1 MISGIAYGVVLN
13 DRRQLRELGSRLND
27 APYLGAPQAPVMFI
41 KPRTCFRFHG
51 AAIPMPDEL
60 ERVEAAATLG
70 LLFDR
75 DVTKAQPANAL
86 SGVAAACLALE
97 VCEPHDTLHRP
108 AIRQRCRDGFLP
120 LGAFTAFEPAFATA
134 DIHTVI
140 DGRRRHTWSLSDL
153 ARPVPELVAAITEFM
168 TLRAGDLLMVGLPG
182 DAPTVEAGE
191 QIEVTAQGLPA
202 LATVVQRGS
211 IQ

>member
-1 MISGIAYGVVLN
+1 MIGGIAYGVLLN
-13 DRRQLRELGSRLND
+13 DRRQLRELGSRLDD

-51 AAIPMPDEL
+51 AAIPLPEEL
-60 ERVEAAATLG
+60 ERVEVAATLG
-70 LLFDR
+70 LLFGR
-75 DVTKAQPANAL
+75 DVTKALPESAL
-86 SGVAAACLALE
+86 SGVAAACLAID

-134 DIHTVI
+134 DIHTAI
-140 DGRRRHTWSLSDL
+140 DGGRRHAWSLSDL
-153 ARPVPELVAAITEFM
+153 ARPIPELVAAITEFM

-182 DAPTVEAGE
+182 DAPTVEGGE
-191 QIEVTAQGLPA
+191 QIEVTAQGIPA
-202 LATVVQRGS
+202 LSTFVQRES
-211 IQ
+211 LP